1 MNIINSIIMKKSYL
15 QPETEVLNVNVVE
28 MLAGS
33 ITDIGGDSGL
43 TPANPDDP
51 IPGDADVK
59 TSVFEEDFWQ

>member
-1 MNIINSIIMKKSYL
+1 MKKSYL

-43 TPANPDDP
+43 TPADPTDP
-51 IPGDADVK
+51 IPEDADVK
-59 TSVFEEDFWQ
+59 ASIFEEEFWQ

>member
-1 MNIINSIIMKKSYL
+1 MKKLYL

-33 ITDIGGDSGL
+33 ITDVTGDSGL

-51 IPGDADVK
+51 IPGEADVK
-59 TSVFEEDFWQ
+59 TSIFEEEFWKRY